1 MTTIHNLIFDPI
13 PFKGGSK
20 IATSEALSLCN
31 SQQVTFTVLTVDDT
45 FWLSSRLVRQ
55 RNANVVSLTSIPWI
69 SQQYSGLFYW
79 VNQFY
84 FALLLFF
91 HLLRLPKV
99 NQVVGA
105 SGPGIDMAIYLA
117 QFVFRFSILQLIH
130 GDVAPSRSIGWCLTR
145 AEQVFYLPSAR
156 QSICKALELYI
167 QHRARIADARS
178 VALYYLDSNHFQSF
192 VNGIHE
198 ENWPSRSKIDFP
210 VCFWC
215 ASLLKWKGLDL
226 FVETLRHTQLTHR
239 IVSHICFIQPTD
251 TTLDVSSAP
260 VALKTTQ
267 WYQDPANLDD
277 IRSQCNIFVST
288 SHQEPFGL
296 SILEALAAGMCV
308 IIPHDG
314 SYWDL
319 KLTHD
324 VNCVKYQANDHLA
337 LSQAIL
343 SVYRNRDRLKSI
355 QTHALQL
362 AHGYKAQETYA
373 ALVACASGQQRLS
386 ALAANID
393 ATKTEAKKNIEL
405 DYE

>member
-20 IATSEALSLCN
+20 IATSEALSLCDT
-31 SQQVTFTVLTVDDT
+31 QQVTFTVLTVDDT
-45 FWLSSRLVRQ
+45 FWFNSRLVRQ
-55 RNANVVSLTSIPWI
+55 HNTKVVSLTAMPWI
-69 SQQYSGLFYW
+69 SRQYSGLFYW
-79 VNQFY
+79 LNQFY
-84 FALLLFF
+84 FALLLFW

-117 QFVFRFSILQLIH
+117 QFVCRFSILQLIH

-145 AEQVFYLPSAR
+145 AQQVFYLPSAR
-156 QSICKALELYI
+156 KSISKALERYI
-167 QHRARIADARS
+167 QRYAGIADARS
-178 VALYYLDSNHFQSF
+178 VAFYYLNSNHFQSF

-198 ENWPSRSKIDFP
+198 ENWPSRSKIHFP

-226 FVETLRHTQLTHR
+226 FVETLRHTHRTHP

-260 VALKTTQ
+260 VALKYTR
-267 WYQDPANLDD
+267 WYQDPPNLDD
-277 IRSQCNIFVST
+277 IRSQCNIFIST

-296 SILEALAAGMCV
+296 SILETLAAGMCV
-308 IIPHDG
+308 IIPQDG

-319 KLTHD
+319 ILTHNVD
-324 VNCVKYQANDHLA
+324 CVKYQTNDHLA

-343 SVYRNRDRLKSI
+343 SVYRNRNLLQLI

-362 AHGYKAQETYA
+362 AHGYKAQKTYA
-373 ALVACASGQQRLS
+373 ALVACASGRQGRH
-386 ALAANID
+386 ALAV
-393 ATKTEAKKNIEL
+393 NIEL